1 MSPLIECRGLVKHF
15 PIKRGFLSRTVGLVH
30 ALDDVTLSIDKSETV
45 GLVGESGCGK
55 TTLGRCL
62 LRLIEPTRG
71 EVYYDG
77 TNIINLKRRELR
89 ELRKSIQAVFQDP
102 FGSLNP
108 RHTVL
113 DIVGEP
119 LKVHGVAKGRELR
132 EQVAELVEKVGLTH
146 DHLYRLPH
154 EFSGGQRQRIGV
166 ARALALHP
174 NFVVLDEPTSA
185 LDVSVQVQ
193 ILNLLRDLQAE
204 MQLTY
209 LFISHDLSVVK
220 YMSNRIA
227 VMYLGKIVELGSA
240 DGIFNNPTH
249 PYTKA
254 LLSSIPPPDP
264 NVKLQS
270 VLLKGE
276 TDVPSP
282 VNPPSGCRFHTRCPI
297 AKPICSKR
305 ESELLEVS
313 KGHFVACPEVV

>member
-89 ELRKSIQAVFQDP
+89 ELRKSMQAVFQDP